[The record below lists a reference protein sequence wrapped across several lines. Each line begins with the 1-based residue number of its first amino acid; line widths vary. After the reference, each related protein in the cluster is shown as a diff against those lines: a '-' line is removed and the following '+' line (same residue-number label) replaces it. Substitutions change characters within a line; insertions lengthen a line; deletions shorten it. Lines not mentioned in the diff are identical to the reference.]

1 MPASF
6 FDHGARPIFR
16 LAHLTDPHVGP
27 LARPRL
33 SQLLGKRATGYA
45 NWRRGRSRS
54 HDMAVL
60 SALVADLRREA
71 PDHVACTGDL
81 CNIGLPSEWETAR
94 QFLAELGPPD
104 AVSFVPGNH
113 DAYVRG
119 SLEGL
124 LAACGPWTAGDD
136 GRGGLFPY
144 LRRRGPVAL
153 VGLSSAIPTKPFVA
167 SGRLGPAQIEAT
179 EALLRGLA
187 DDPSRPARVVM
198 IHHPPHPGGAAAG
211 RELKDAAAFT
221 AMIGRAGAELV
232 LHGHNHIGS
241 VAFVPGPN
249 GSAVPV
255 VGGPSAS
262 ARPGNHHG
270 MPARRAAYYLYE
282 IEQRDGLTR
291 ITARQRGL
299 GSDGVVADLGVLD
312 MREGGEGAAL
322 REAPVAIP

>member
-1 MPASF
+1 MTTAPGPS
-6 FDHGARPIFR
+6 PIFR

-60 SALVADLRREA
+60 AALVADLRREA

-94 QFLAELGPPD
+94 QFLSELGAPET
-104 AVSFVPGNH
+104 VSFVPGNH

-124 LAACGPWTAGDD
+124 LAACGPWTAGDSGGE
-136 GRGGLFPY
+136 GRFPY
-144 LRRRGPVAL
+144 LRRRGRVAL

-167 SGRLGPAQIEAT
+167 SGRLGPAQIEAAET
-179 EALLRGLA
+179 LLKDLA
-187 DDPSRPARVVM
+187 RAPERPVRVVM
-198 IHHPPHPGGAAAG
+198 IHHPPHPGGAAPG

-241 VAFVPGPN
+241 VAHMPGPD
-249 GSAVPV
+249 GRAVPV

-270 MPARRAAYYLYE
+270 LPARRAAYFLYAIDTAGE
-282 IEQRDGLTR
+282 RPVIS
-291 ITARQRGL
+291 ARQRGL
-299 GSDGVVADLGVLD
+299 GPDGAVVDFGPLLLGD
-312 MREGGEGAAL
+312 FGEGAAL
-322 REAPVAIP
+322 REAPAALL